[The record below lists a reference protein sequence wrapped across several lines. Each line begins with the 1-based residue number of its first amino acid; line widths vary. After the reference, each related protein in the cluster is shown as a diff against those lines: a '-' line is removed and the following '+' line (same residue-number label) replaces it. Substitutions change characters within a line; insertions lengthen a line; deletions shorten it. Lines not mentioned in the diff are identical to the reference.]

1 MYDTGSKIRFNTSML
16 GLCVCGFSDARI
28 HVYAYIIVGF
38 QSWLQPKVQ
47 QLIIMIKKI
56 YLKTLRHL
64 ITA

>member
-1 MYDTGSKIRFNTSML
+1 ML

-38 QSWLQPKVQ
+38 QIWLQPKVQ